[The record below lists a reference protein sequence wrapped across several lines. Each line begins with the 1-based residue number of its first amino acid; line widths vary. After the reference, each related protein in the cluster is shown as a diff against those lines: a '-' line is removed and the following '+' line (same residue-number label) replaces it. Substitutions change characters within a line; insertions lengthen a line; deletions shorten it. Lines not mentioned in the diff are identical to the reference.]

1 MTARAIMSMSDQK
14 RTGVKSVEHS
24 LGIIERL
31 RDHGP
36 IGVSDLAK
44 EVNMPKSTVHV
55 HLQTLRNWGYVV
67 QTDGKYDVGLRFL
80 ETGSIVRRRNS
91 LYRAAREE
99 VDRLATEVEEAAN
112 LGVEQDGQRVILY
125 KSEFGE
131 AIYDNTSTGEFTH
144 MHWTSIGKAIL
155 ANLSND
161 RIDEIVDRHG
171 LPEATEQTITDREQL
186 FNEFEQ
192 IRGQG
197 FAIENEEHRNGVVAV
212 AVPIFDTQ
220 ANVVVGALSISGP
233 RQRLVANESGTEVE
247 EEIVNAVQNRANV
260 AELRYNHY

>member
-1 MTARAIMSMSDQK
+1 MSMNDQE
-14 RTGVKSVEHS
+14 RTGIKSVEHS
-24 LGIIERL
+24 LGIIEQL
-31 RDHGP
+31 REHGP

-67 QTDGKYDVGLRFL
+67 QTDGKYEVGLRFL

-99 VDRLATEVEEAAN
+99 VDQLATEVEEAAN
-112 LGVEQDGQRVILY
+112 LGIEQDGQRVILY

-131 AIYDNTSTGEFTH
+131 AIYDNTSTGEFTY

-155 ANLSND
+155 ANLPD
-161 RIDEIVDRHG
+161 ERIDEIVDRYG
-171 LPEATEQTITDREQL
+171 LPKATEQTITDRKHL
-186 FNEFEQ
+186 FNEVEQ
-192 IRGQG
+192 VREQG
-197 FAIENEEHRNGVVAV
+197 FAVENEEHRNGVVAV
-212 AVPIFDTQ
+212 AVPLFDTE
-220 ANVVVGALSISGP
+220 ADAVVGALSVSGP
-233 RQRLVANESGTEVE
+233 RQRLVADKSGIEVE